1 MPLKVSDGI
10 RTWIDDFQK
19 SDAPQFK
26 GKTKDERRDQAIAA
40 YLSAKKGPKNE
51 DAAMDKARADFFKRG
66 GKIKKLPTGPKYG
79 HLDTNIAKG
88 VKGLVRTKKLGLKG
102 HGKHLDTSTPVHKDD
117 EKKEGKTNEVLDTP
131 QARDAY
137 KKAAADSHYRAARQM
152 QKNYP
157 GTSQQYKD
165 KKFNDAANT
174 RRKRMAGAAKVIKK
188 SGAAGLGYETQS
200 TNEATNF
207 AVSIEGLPQMFM
219 SADSPGM
226 LKQEL
231 RKIVKQP
238 SMIQGV
244 KRVTDAMVKKT
255 FRLKA
260 QGRDEE
266 EQQENYKYDYG
277 SPESIKLMKKI
288 TPGQN
293 NTKTEKTYMRTDKKL
308 PNLKVPV
315 KRKLKNVTLAKKI
328 MGQKP
333 KKLRT
338 VADHVKFLEAKDPNE
353 YDKEGSMMKSQLRQ
367 IMSANDSLMKMV
379 KDDDNLP
386 EWVQSKITKATDY
399 IRSVRDYLE
408 SEKNA

>member
-117 EKKEGKTNEVLDTP
+117 EKTNEDVNEVSVNTLKNYIRRSAMDKS
-131 QARDAY
+131 ARDYTAGFQRGQNQLGL
-137 KKAAADSHYRAARQM
+137 KHRVDSERKSKNRMGGIVTAADKLARKI
-152 QKNYP
+152 QK
-157 GTSQQYKD
+157 
-165 KKFNDAANT
+165 
-174 RRKRMAGAAKVIKK
+174 
-188 SGAAGLGYETQS
+188 

-315 KRKLKNVTLAKKI
+315 KRKLKNLTLAKKI
-328 MGQKP
+328 MGQEP
-333 KKLRT
+333 KKLKT